1 MCLDASSSCAAD
13 MRDMVIITDSCSEIS
28 ELSGFNT
35 VLYSYYTI
43 AHQMTAFIKAQV
55 RPWNTE
61 HMQGVRSKQ
70 LYSAV
75 FDPREYLLLHTA
87 ILDYST

>member
-1 MCLDASSSCAAD
+1 MQVPVVLPTCGTWLLLRIAALKSLNFQ
-13 MRDMVIITDSCSEIS
+13 V
-28 ELSGFNT
+28 NT